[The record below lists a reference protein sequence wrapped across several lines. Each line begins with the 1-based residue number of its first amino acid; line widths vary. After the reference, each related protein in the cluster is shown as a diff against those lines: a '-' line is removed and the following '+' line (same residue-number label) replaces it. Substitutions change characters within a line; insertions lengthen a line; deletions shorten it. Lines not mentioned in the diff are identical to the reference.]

1 MDRETVVEIINNNAR
16 GKLTRTA
23 MMELFLEYCCIE
35 HNKDIELT
43 KRFITILFSIGV
55 ADRHFTEILEYYKNK
70 LNIVEIRDSNNRT
83 ILAY

>member
-43 KRFITILFSIGV
+43 KCFITILCSIGV
-55 ADRHFTEILEYYKNK
+55 ADRRFTEILEYYKNK

>member
-43 KRFITILFSIGV
+43 KCFITILFRIGV
-55 ADRHFTEILEYYKNK
+55 ADRCFTEILKYYKNK

>member
-23 MMELFLEYCCIE
+23 MMESFLEYCCIE

-43 KRFITILFSIGV
+43 KCFITILSSIGV
-55 ADRHFTEILEYYKNK
+55 ADRYFTEILEYYKNK